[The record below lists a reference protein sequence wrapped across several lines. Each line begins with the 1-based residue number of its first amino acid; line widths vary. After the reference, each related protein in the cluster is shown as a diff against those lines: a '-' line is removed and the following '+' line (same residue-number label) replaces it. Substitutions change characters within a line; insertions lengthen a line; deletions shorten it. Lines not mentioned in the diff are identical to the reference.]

1 MDSRLA
7 VLGVSGD
14 RVCLWR
20 RLLDLRVGAR
30 DYLRRGGLS
39 PGSGSALL
47 QPPGLSRHHNQHLC
61 LSSPGGGDA
70 VSVRL
75 QHRQPFGRQTGP
87 FRAHCSD
94 RRRPRRLHNS
104 LQHQTGGATGG
115 RSLPLRAGRRHG
127 CSQHVQRLRP
137 SVLLLPYLLG
147 PRRLAAR
154 TITAGSHP
162 DRNSRRLLLRH
173 QIHRRPGAGR
183 RRAGHLCLH
192 LAARPGA
199 AARID
204 ELPVVRLRRGGSR
217 LALGDQEH
225 LRNRQS
231 LRAAIQ
237 RFIPQP
243 VCNQHMGTRLP

>member
-14 RVCLWR
+14 HVCLRR

-30 DYLRRGGLS
+30 DHLGRGGLS
-39 PGSGSALL
+39 PRSGSALL

-61 LSSPGGGDA
+61 LSSARGGDA
-70 VSVRL
+70 VSIRL
-75 QHRQPFGRQTGP
+75 QHRQPFRQTGP
-87 FRAHCSD
+87 FRAHRGD

-115 RSLPLRAGRRHG
+115 RSLPLRAGHRHG

-147 PRRLAAR
+147 PRRLATR
-154 TITAGSHP
+154 TITAGSHS

-183 RRAGHLCLH
+183 CWADHLCLH
-192 LAARPGA
+192 PAARPRA
-199 AARID
+199 AAVPDIRC
-204 ELPVVRLRRGGSR
+204 EARRVADMPEPTFFLSVCRSTSR
-217 LALGDQEH
+217 
-225 LRNRQS
+225 S
-231 LRAAIQ
+231 AA
-237 RFIPQP
+237 
-243 VCNQHMGTRLP
+243 CW